1 MMDRSGKCLIAAG
14 VFFAIAFTPITLA
27 DHGIIQDGPIIGP
40 LVAWCLL
47 GLPLGMIALIAAMP
61 DGVDER

>member
-1 MMDRSGKCLIAAG
+1 MPKAFYVALG
-14 VFFAIAFTPITLA
+14 FFAIAFTPITLA
-27 DHGIIQDGPIIGP
+27 DHGIITPGPIMGP
-40 LVAWCLL
+40 VVAWCLL